1 MGPDARS
8 SRIAVILWCGI
19 GAIAFSLMTN
29 APSLGQP
36 NEVARFRNALID
48 YFLPLNYVP
57 VLVNRGYSVGDV
69 IDVDGVDLFARSVQ
83 CFPSLKPPPPSASS
97 LDDALQTDAA
107 DLSFGLKLRQIF
119 DSSAGADL
127 QRRFRIMFSDVT
139 VVAVTRMDL
148 KNALDRSA
156 CPEIAALVDASVTPL
171 DRNKKPYFVVSEIIY
186 GKREAVLEFG
196 DQANLQAKAD
206 RLGREIAD
214 ASVRLAVSNEG
225 FVTVKSDVV
234 LPIALKPVTVPK
246 VITVA
251 DLSQTRGEEQEQLK
265 WDPLDCL
272 PNHTCPQLFAQFA
285 DLMKVSRPRLSQE
298 DLDK

>member
-1 MGPDARS
+1 MEWEARP
-8 SRIAVILWCGI
+8 SRITTILWRCI
-19 GAIAFSLMTN
+19 GAIAFLMTAN

-36 NEVARFRNALID
+36 DEVDRFRNALIN
-48 YFLPLNYVP
+48 YFLPLNYIP

-69 IDVDGVDLFARSVQ
+69 IDIDGVDLFARSAQ

-107 DLSFGLKLRQIF
+107 DISFGLKLRQIF

-127 QRRFRIMFSDVT
+127 QRRFRIRFSDVA
-139 VVAVTRMDL
+139 VVTATRMEL

-156 CPEIAALVDASVTPL
+156 CSEIAPLVDASVTPL

-196 DQANLQAKAD
+196 NKANLQAKAD

-214 ASVRLAVSNEG
+214 ATVNLSVSNEG
-225 FVTVKSDVV
+225 FVTVKSDLV

-251 DLSQTRGEEQEQLK
+251 DLSHTRGDEQQQLK
-265 WDPLDCL
+265 WDPLDCR
-272 PNHTCPQLFAQFA
+272 PNNSCAQVFSQFA
-285 DLMKVSRPRLSQE
+285 DLMKVSKPHLSQE